1 MDCYLL
7 VIIINNTI
15 VLRVV
20 SYKVLYENS
29 VLVGFSF
36 LSVVIVLLVQGRFN
50 DLIRIY
56 FTAVWK
62 ELVLVWAK
70 FIISR
75 AVLLL
80 RLFKTFVI
88 GQR

>member
-1 MDCYLL
+1 M
-7 VIIINNTI
+7 
-15 VLRVV
+15 V

-56 FTAVWK
+56 FTAVWR
-62 ELVLVWAK
+62 ELASMGEVYYQQGRL
-70 FIISR
+70 II
-75 AVLLL
+75 AV
-80 RLFKTFVI
+80 I
-88 GQR
+88 